1 MSAEQKTTSLWNAF
15 ANSWTTVLTVR
26 QELDIETYQRLKAGL
41 GQGLKDLLVYFSEIR
56 RMINWSKEPF
66 LKNGLSLISVAGV
79 DQAILARSV
88 EVALSC
94 MSGRTTL
101 SSPVFF
107 SSFWFFMHFIK
118 RECIFDFL
126 WPIEIK
132 NSFLTESQMFP
143 YQLSQTSCVLI
154 KNMRIVCNW
163 SVVLSHFTA
172 YHDHV
177 TWIILKLYLSRET

>member
-1 MSAEQKTTSLWNAF
+1 MDCHS
-15 ANSWTTVLTVR
+15 
-26 QELDIETYQRLKAGL
+26 
-41 GQGLKDLLVYFSEIR
+41 
-56 RMINWSKEPF
+56 
-66 LKNGLSLISVAGV
+66 GV

-88 EVALSC
+88 EVALSW

-118 RECIFDFL
+118 RECFFDFL
-126 WPIEIK
+126 WPIEIE

-177 TWIILKLYLSRET
+177 TWIILKLYLSRETESYQFSEKAIYKVYLSPCQYLDRRGVFVIIWPIEWCGLSLL